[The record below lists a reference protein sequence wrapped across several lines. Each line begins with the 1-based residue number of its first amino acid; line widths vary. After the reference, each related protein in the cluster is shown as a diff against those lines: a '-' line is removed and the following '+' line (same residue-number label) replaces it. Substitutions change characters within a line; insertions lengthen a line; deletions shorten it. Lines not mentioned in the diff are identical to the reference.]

1 MSVLLFSVL
10 SLDGCVS
17 DSSGETKWG
26 INYHKLGV
34 VSCFENADCEISVP
48 LSIQE
53 IKDSHTSFIIEATD
67 RNIDY
72 VVELMKAGVVNEIVL
87 LILPY
92 IAGSG
97 KQLLGRCRIS
107 SYWELM
113 ESLPLESGILI
124 TRYRRMHFDG
134 ENAV

>member
-34 VSCFENADCEISVP
+34 VSFFENADCEISVP

-53 IKDSHTSFIIEATD
+53 IKDSLTSFIIEATD

-72 VVELMKAGVVNEIVL
+72 VVELIVL

>member
-17 DSSGETKWG
+17 DSSSEAKWG

-34 VSCFENADCEISVP
+34 VSFFENVDCEISVP

-53 IKDSHTSFIIEATD
+53 IKDSHTSFIIEASD
-67 RNIDY
+67 HNIDY
-72 VVELMKAGVVNEIVL
+72 IVELMKAGVVNEIVL